1 MNLLNLKL
9 KAMKDKLTEIF
20 KKAKIKVF
28 NDSYKQIISRY
39 AQIKEICSKKNKE
52 LECSRGVDNFE
63 DLVDEYNKK
72 NK

>member
-1 MNLLNLKL
+1 
-9 KAMKDKLTEIF
+9 MKDKLTEIF

-39 AQIKEICSKKNKE
+39 AQIKEICGKKNKE
-52 LECSRGVDNFE
+52 LECNRGVDNFE